1 MEQPVEQVADNIL
14 KQPGVAGVACL
25 DRNGFCLVAKGSTA
39 ESKAAVN
46 SFGLYKAISRRAA
59 KLSSSSSSGG
69 VPIIKIEI
77 DSPLVTSVTIKDHE
91 DMTIVVHRS

>member
-1 MEQPVEQVADNIL
+1 MELPVEQVADNIL

-25 DRNGFCLVAKGSTA
+25 DRNGFCCVAKGSTA

-59 KLSSSSSSGG
+59 KIIASSSGG
-69 VPIIKIEI
+69 VPTVKIEI
-77 DSPLVTSVTIKDHE
+77 ESPLVTSVTIKDHE